1 MGFSMTERIVR
12 LFYGDFLHMLGYVGI
27 EFWDEMWCMVSIQH
41 RIIDGVIFFSD

>member
-1 MGFSMTERIVR
+1 
-12 LFYGDFLHMLGYVGI
+12 MLGYVGI